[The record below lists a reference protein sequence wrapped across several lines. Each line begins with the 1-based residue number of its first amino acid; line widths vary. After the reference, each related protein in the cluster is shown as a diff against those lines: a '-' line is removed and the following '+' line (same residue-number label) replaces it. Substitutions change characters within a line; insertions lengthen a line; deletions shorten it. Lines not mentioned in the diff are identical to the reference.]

1 MEDNINYAEKIE
13 NFKLLVE
20 NNNDD
25 IAINY
30 LQRANWDEQK
40 AALLFNNENRTI
52 PQGIPNYNNNNINF
66 MNNNNIDL
74 SKYEECPI
82 VFPSKSLLSGIFSF
96 FTYSYSN
103 FEYVEEFK
111 NLSGYTATYES
122 FINNLR
128 SKIGILFIYNKNN
141 VNLMKS
147 IVKEIKRD
155 SNIKNLLR
163 NKTIFP
169 IFDECDIGVEML
181 KYIVLPKLP
190 VMLVCK
196 FKNNNA
202 FAIIGKTR
210 PNNFNI
216 SSIKETLI
224 KVNDLLNPQ
233 NNSNNKESNN
243 YPEDYH
249 FNYMSNGDVINQQK
263 RDLEELER
271 KEREKKE
278 KERQLLEEK
287 KKEEKRLEE
296 EKKRKEEELKKKEEK
311 IKIIKKNLP
320 PDPDD
325 SNPDKCTI
333 LFRYPDGNRNV
344 ERKFLKNDKI
354 SLLYD
359 FIETLG
365 RDIYTENDNNKF
377 ELIQTFPFKKYDD
390 LNKTLEE
397 EGLFPNSML
406 QIKEID

>member
-1 MEDNINYAEKIE
+1 
-13 NFKLLVE
+13 
-20 NNNDD
+20 
-25 IAINY
+25 
-30 LQRANWDEQK
+30 
-40 AALLFNNENRTI
+40 
-52 PQGIPNYNNNNINF
+52 

-202 FAIIGKTR
+202 FAIIGKTK

-320 PDPDD
+320 PEPDD

>member
-233 NNSNNKESNN
+233 NNNNNKESNN
-243 YPEDYH
+243 YPEDYN

-278 KERQLLEEK
+278 KERQ
-287 KKEEKRLEE
+287 
-296 EKKRKEEELKKKEEK
+296 
-311 IKIIKKNLP
+311 
-320 PDPDD
+320 
-325 SNPDKCTI
+325 
-333 LFRYPDGNRNV
+333 
-344 ERKFLKNDKI
+344 
-354 SLLYD
+354 
-359 FIETLG
+359 
-365 RDIYTENDNNKF
+365 
-377 ELIQTFPFKKYDD
+377 
-390 LNKTLEE
+390 
-397 EGLFPNSML
+397 
-406 QIKEID
+406 